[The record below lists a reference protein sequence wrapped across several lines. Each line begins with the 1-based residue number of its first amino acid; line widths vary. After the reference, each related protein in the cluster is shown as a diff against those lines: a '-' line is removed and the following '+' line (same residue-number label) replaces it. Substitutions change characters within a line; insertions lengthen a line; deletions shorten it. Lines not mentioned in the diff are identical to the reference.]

1 MNKSKL
7 ILFLFFI
14 SLAHAQ
20 ELDESFLSSLPDD
33 IRKDVIDK
41 AGNQDK
47 NLDNNFRP
55 YQYSSKIEFEEDLL
69 ALKLR
74 MERDLIELNNRLDK
88 DKPLNIKEDLAL
100 FGKNFFNTFQ
110 TSFMPVNEP
119 NPNSS
124 YVLDVGDVLKIQLI
138 GQKNYIDNL
147 IINGDGSVNVPDIGQ
162 VIVAGLTLSS
172 ASDIITTKI
181 TEAFIS
187 TEAYI
192 TLGKIRDV
200 NILVTGN
207 AIKPGI
213 YTLTGNSNILHA
225 LTVAGGV
232 SDQGSMREINLI
244 RDNKVIESLDMYDLL
259 IDGRYN
265 IKKRLRSGDV
275 VFVESIKNIVT
286 IDGAIKRPA
295 KYEVTN
301 NQNLLQVFE
310 YANGMKQT
318 ADIRNISLER
328 MLDGSLKSI
337 PIVNKSQFSNIKPI
351 DGDLIYVREF
361 PFRTAKIN
369 GAVLKPGTY
378 TMAAGE
384 SLKDLIEKAGGVTEN
399 AYLFGSIYETN
410 DAREI
415 NKKSKDILYEEFID
429 GIIAA
434 SQRSLSE
441 NLDLT
446 PIVRLTEQI
455 KNSEPN
461 GRIVVDLMDENLSEY
476 SKIGDGDTLFIP
488 EKNNNVYVYGEIST
502 EGAVMF
508 SANKDVEYF
517 VDKSG
522 GYKKFADV
530 ESIYILHPNGESI
543 RYKKSRNIFESS
555 PKSDIIIYPGSVIF
569 VPRKLDESTARRIAA
584 QAYVSILGNLGI
596 ALASLSSINNN

>member
-47 NLDNNFRP
+47 SLDNNFRP

-74 MERDLIELNNRLDK
+74 MEQDLNELNNRLDK
-88 DKPLNIKEDLAL
+88 DKPIKIKEDLAL

-147 IINGDGSVNVPDIGQ
+147 IINGDGSVNVPDIGR
-162 VIVAGLTLSS
+162 VIVAGLTLSI
-172 ASDIITTKI
+172 ASDTITTKI

-187 TEAYI
+187 TEVYI
-192 TLGKIRDV
+192 TLGRIRDV

-207 AIKPGI
+207 ANKPGI
-213 YTLTGNSNILHA
+213 YTLSGNSNILHA
-225 LTVAGGV
+225 LTVAGGIN
-232 SDQGSMREINLI
+232 DQGSMREINLI

-259 IDGRYN
+259 IDGQYN

-295 KYEVTN
+295 KYEVKN

-337 PIVNKSQFSNIKPI
+337 PIVNKSQFSKIKPI

-361 PFRTAKIN
+361 PFRSAKIY

-384 SLKDLIEKAGGVTEN
+384 SLKDLIKKAGGVTEN

-461 GRIVVDLMDENLSEY
+461 GRIVVDLLDDTLSEY

-517 VDKSG
+517 VNKSG

-530 ESIYILHPNGESI
+530 ESVYILHPNGESI

-555 PKSDIIIYPGSVIF
+555 PKSDIVIYPGSVIF

>member
-14 SLAHAQ
+14 SLTHAQ

-74 MERDLIELNNRLDK
+74 MEQDLIELNNRLDK
-88 DKPLNIKEDLAL
+88 DKPLKIKEDLAL

-328 MLDGSLKSI
+328 MLDGSIHIRL
-337 PIVNKSQFSNIKPI
+337 
-351 DGDLIYVREF
+351 LW
-361 PFRTAKIN
+361 FRC
-369 GAVLKPGTY
+369 
-378 TMAAGE
+378 
-384 SLKDLIEKAGGVTEN
+384 
-399 AYLFGSIYETN
+399 
-410 DAREI
+410 
-415 NKKSKDILYEEFID
+415 
-429 GIIAA
+429 
-434 SQRSLSE
+434 
-441 NLDLT
+441 
-446 PIVRLTEQI
+446 
-455 KNSEPN
+455 
-461 GRIVVDLMDENLSEY
+461 
-476 SKIGDGDTLFIP
+476 
-488 EKNNNVYVYGEIST
+488 
-502 EGAVMF
+502 
-508 SANKDVEYF
+508 
-517 VDKSG
+517 
-522 GYKKFADV
+522 
-530 ESIYILHPNGESI
+530 
-543 RYKKSRNIFESS
+543 
-555 PKSDIIIYPGSVIF
+555 
-569 VPRKLDESTARRIAA
+569 
-584 QAYVSILGNLGI
+584 
-596 ALASLSSINNN
+596 

>member
-569 VPRKLDESTARRIAA
+569 VPAKSFNPTAIA
-584 QAYVSILGNLGI
+584 GKMPCFF
-596 ALASLSSINNN
+596 SLTFTLNPLSL

>member
-33 IRKDVIDK
+33 IKKDVIDK

-74 MERDLIELNNRLDK
+74 MEQDLNELNNRLDK
-88 DKPLNIKEDLAL
+88 DKPLKIKEDLAL

-124 YVLDVGDVLKIQLI
+124 YVLDVGDVLKIQLT

-147 IINGDGSVNVPDIGQ
+147 IINGDGSVNVPDIGR

-172 ASDIITTKI
+172 ASDTITTKI

-187 TEAYI
+187 TEVYI
-192 TLGKIRDV
+192 TLGRIRDV

-207 AIKPGI
+207 ANKPGI
-213 YTLTGNSNILHA
+213 YTLSGNSNILHA
-225 LTVAGGV
+225 LTVAGGI

-295 KYEVTN
+295 KYEVKN

-328 MLDGSLKSI
+328 VLDGSLKSI
-337 PIVNKSQFSNIKPI
+337 PIINKSQFSKIKPI

-361 PFRTAKIN
+361 PFRTAKIH

-461 GRIVVDLMDENLSEY
+461 GRIVVDLLDDTLSEY

-517 VDKSG
+517 VNKSG

-530 ESIYILHPNGESI
+530 ESVYILHPNGESI

-555 PKSDIIIYPGSVIF
+555 PKSDIVVYPGSVIF
-569 VPRKLDESTARRIAA
+569 VPRKLDESTSRRIAA

>member
-33 IRKDVIDK
+33 IRKDVLEK
-41 AGNQDK
+41 SGNQDK

-74 MERDLIELNNRLDK
+74 MEQDLNELNNRLDK
-88 DKPLNIKEDLAL
+88 DKPLKIKEDLEL
-100 FGKNFFNTFQ
+100 FGYNFFSTFQ

-119 NPNSS
+119 NPDSS

-147 IINGDGSVNVPDIGQ
+147 IINGDGSVNVPDIGR

-172 ASDIITTKI
+172 ASDTIATKI

-187 TEAYI
+187 TEVYI
-192 TLGKIRDV
+192 TLGRIRDV

-207 AIKPGI
+207 ANKPGI
-213 YTLTGNSNILHA
+213 YTLSGNSNILHA
-225 LTVAGGV
+225 LTVAGGI

-244 RDNKVIESLDMYDLL
+244 RNNKVIESLDMYDLL
-259 IDGRYN
+259 IDGQYN

-295 KYEVTN
+295 KYEVKN

-337 PIVNKSQFSNIKPI
+337 PIVNKSQFSKIKPI

-361 PFRTAKIN
+361 PFRSAKIH

-384 SLKDLIEKAGGVTEN
+384 SLKDLIRKAGGVTEN

-410 DAREI
+410 NAREI

-461 GRIVVDLMDENLSEY
+461 GRIVVDLLDDSLSEY
-476 SKIGDGDTLFIP
+476 SKIGDGDTLYIP

-517 VDKSG
+517 VNKSG

-530 ESIYILHPNGESI
+530 DSVYILHPNGESI
-543 RYKKSRNIFESS
+543 RYKKSRNIFESK
-555 PKSDIIIYPGSVIF
+555 PKSDIVIYPGSVIF
-569 VPRKLDESTARRIAA
+569 VPRKLDESTTRRIAA

>member
-14 SLAHAQ
+14 SLTHAQ

-74 MERDLIELNNRLDK
+74 MEQDLIELNNRLDK
-88 DKPLNIKEDLAL
+88 DKPLKIKEDLAL

-384 SLKDLIEKAGGVTEN
+384 SLQDLIEKAGGVTEN